1 MEKFRY
7 CPVCGS
13 PCFERSSFKSRRCS
27 CCGFELFQ
35 NASASVAAFIRND
48 AGQLLVA
55 VRGCEPLK
63 GTLDLPGG
71 FADAGETAEEAV
83 RREVLEETALT
94 VDTVRYLFS
103 LPNVYEYSGMK
114 IPTLDMFF
122 ECTVSDLAPLAAAD
136 DVAAL
141 VWMHPDEIDADSIG
155 LDSIRAAFLKLF
167 RQPCQ

>member
-1 MEKFRY
+1 M
-7 CPVCGS
+7 
-13 PCFERSSFKSRRCS
+13 
-27 CCGFELFQ
+27 
-35 NASASVAAFIRND
+35 
-48 AGQLLVA
+48 
-55 VRGCEPLK
+55 
-63 GTLDLPGG
+63 
-71 FADAGETAEEAV
+71 
-83 RREVLEETALT
+83 RREVLEETALS

-155 LDSIRAAFLKLF
+155 LDSIRAAFLRLF
-167 RQPCQ
+167 RQPRQ